1 MLMYACMYIHMNYL
15 PRGLR
20 VQSARSQG
28 CTAAKALIFAAPKRK
43 GCDGRT
49 PCQLPTTRAT

>member
-1 MLMYACMYIHMNYL
+1 MWMFIYVRMYYL

-20 VQSARSQG
+20 KRSARSQA
-28 CTAAKALIFAAPKRK
+28 CTAANALILAAPKRK
-43 GCDGRT
+43 GCDGLT

>member
-1 MLMYACMYIHMNYL
+1 MYVYIYYL

-20 VQSARSQG
+20 KRSACSQG

-43 GCDGRT
+43 GCDGLT